1 MKLGES
7 LEDYLE
13 ALLLLENNGSIKS
26 IEVAK
31 MLEVSRP
38 SVNKAMSVLKEYGF
52 ITQETYGDI
61 YLTKQGRSKAESV
74 LNRHLKIRN
83 FLIDVLEVN
92 EIVAEID
99 ACKIEHIISDETFN
113 KLTSFTIN
121 YKKR

>member
-31 MLEVSRP
+31 MLEVSKP

-92 EIVAEID
+92 EAVAEID

-113 KLTSFTIN
+113 KLKAFTKN